1 MKKKYIS
8 PSCITFKVK
17 TISVIAASIP
27 YSLDPN
33 ADGNQYITPTE
44 EEVNEFTSRR
54 HNVWEDEDEDF

>member
-17 TISVIAASIP
+17 TISVIAAST
-27 YSLDPN
+27 LDPTGRG
-33 ADGNQYITPTE
+33 DQHITPTE
-44 EEVNEFTSRR
+44 EVVDEFTSRR